1 MQINQ
6 FAPVGAVNGEQPRY
20 ECGRCKVNVPREE
33 IISHVC
39 QIPVSAQ
46 YEIRLS
52 RGPCIHRGEE
62 LRREQCPGCR
72 EGVVLKVLKCSK
84 HGECCIDK
92 AVAGVRSCSD
102 CPDHKLPEGYMVPTL
117 KKREPLP
124 PIINRTAGAMNGYG
138 KAFHFVPGSIPE
150 FVTVERYMHDVKA
163 LASKLPANTSRIVG
177 VARSGLC
184 AATMISMLLHRPLS
198 IVRQSAADIVDGGN
212 GWRLTG
218 ATNDRG
224 PVVVVDDTCMTG
236 NSLRHVMPMV
246 HKSYPEAIP
255 AAVYVNPNATEKPK
269 IFTRHLPW
277 PHVLEWNMFNSILTP
292 AMAVDFDGIL
302 CRDCAPQ
309 DDDDGPRYAGF
320 IASAEPLYYVRKA
333 SIPLIVT
340 ARLEKYR
347 AATLDW
353 LAGHGMSVSK
363 LIMGPWANNRE
374 RAAADIGHWKGTH
387 YKQFMAQR
395 RQIQPPL
402 FVESDAHQA
411 QMIAQVS
418 GGIVVC
424 PAAGRCF

>member
-1 MQINQ
+1 
-6 FAPVGAVNGEQPRY
+6 
-20 ECGRCKVNVPREE
+20 
-33 IISHVC
+33 
-39 QIPVSAQ
+39 
-46 YEIRLS
+46 
-52 RGPCIHRGEE
+52 
-62 LRREQCPGCR
+62 
-72 EGVVLKVLKCSK
+72 
-84 HGECCIDK
+84 
-92 AVAGVRSCSD
+92 
-102 CPDHKLPEGYMVPTL
+102 
-117 KKREPLP
+117 
-124 PIINRTAGAMNGYG
+124 
-138 KAFHFVPGSIPE
+138 
-150 FVTVERYMHDVKA
+150 
-163 LASKLPANTSRIVG
+163 
-177 VARSGLC
+177 
-184 AATMISMLLHRPLS
+184 MLLHRPLS